1 MEKKQWNDNIAD
13 TKKCFNFR
21 IIFQNSDETN
31 HQWKHNDLVPDSDT
45 APLSREINRKNYIIQ
60 IGVMQN
66 FSRLSSIQKHFRTN
80 ILVTNN
86 ILSYEK

>member
-31 HQWKHNDLVPDSDT
+31 HQWKHNDSVPDSDT
-45 APLSREINRKNYIIQ
+45 APQFESGNQ
-60 IGVMQN
+60 
-66 FSRLSSIQKHFRTN
+66 
-80 ILVTNN
+80 
-86 ILSYEK
+86 